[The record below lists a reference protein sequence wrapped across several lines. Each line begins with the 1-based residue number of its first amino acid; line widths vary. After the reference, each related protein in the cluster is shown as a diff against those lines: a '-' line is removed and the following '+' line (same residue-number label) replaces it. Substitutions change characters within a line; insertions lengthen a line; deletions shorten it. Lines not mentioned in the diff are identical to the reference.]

1 MALFDRKP
9 SSDRERTREERE
21 RARAEREARR
31 AERQGL
37 PPEQAVPPPL
47 EVPPDPKPAPTPPS
61 PEPARAVP
69 PPTPPAS
76 DPTPPAPQ
84 PAPLVADPTPPAPAP
99 KPSAAAPTP
108 PVSAPARP
116 IPVRTP
122 AAPEGVGEGY
132 AAAPSRR
139 VAAADAPSFVF
150 DDDVSE
156 DWSQLDAPPK
166 RRVIRGRRPPG
177 GGVPAAPAGPRR
189 RWPLALLLV
198 AIALILGGAWF
209 AASLFQPFHG
219 DGGEPVSVAIP
230 RGAGVSQAGDVLAQR
245 GVVSSAF
252 FFKLRAKLEGTGD
265 IKPGNYTL
273 REDTAYGDAL
283 AALEKGPPPPKTT
296 DITITEGRT
305 VAEANRLLKRTSLRG
320 SYSAAVSRATL
331 LRPQQ
336 FGAPRSIRTKEGFLF
351 PATYKI
357 RVGAPVSD
365 LVTKQLQ
372 TFRKRFGTVNLAYAR
387 SRKLTAYDV
396 LIIAS
401 MVEREAGI
409 PKDRRLIASVIYN
422 RLKQGIPL
430 GIDATIRYQ
439 IGNWQRP
446 LRVSELERD
455 TPYNTRLHQG
465 LPPTPIGNPGLAS
478 IRAAANPART
488 GFLYFVVRPCGK
500 GEHAFTKTD
509 AEFQR
514 AVQRYESE
522 RQRQG
527 RSPVDC

>member
-47 EVPPDPKPAPTPPS
+47 EVPPDPKPTPTPAPPS

-69 PPTPPAS
+69 PPA
-76 DPTPPAPQ
+76 
-84 PAPLVADPTPPAPAP
+84 PPAPAP
-99 KPSAAAPTP
+99 TPPAAEPTPPAVESTP

-122 AAPEGVGEGY
+122 ASPAGRPDGH

-139 VAAADAPSFVF
+139 VAAVDAPSFVF

-156 DWSQLDAPPK
+156 DWSGLDAPPK
-166 RRVIRGRRPPG
+166 RRGIRGRRPPDG
-177 GGVPAAPAGPRR
+177 GLPAVPAGPRR

-198 AIALILGGAWF
+198 AIAMILGGVWF
-209 AASLFQPFHG
+209 AASLFQPLHG
-219 DGGEPVSVAIP
+219 EGGEPVSVVIP

-273 REDTAYGDAL
+273 REDTSYGDAL
-283 AALEKGPPPPKTT
+283 AALEKGPPPPRTT

-320 SYSAAVSRATL
+320 SYSAAVSRAAL

-351 PATYKI
+351 PATYRL

-372 TFRKRFGTVNLAYAR
+372 TFRRRFGTVNLAYAR
-387 SRKLTAYDV
+387 SRKLSAYDV

-401 MVEREAGI
+401 MVEREAGV

-488 GFLYFVVRPCGK
+488 GFLYFVVKPCGK

-509 AEFQR
+509 VEFQR
-514 AVQRYESE
+514 AVQRYEAE